1 MIEII
6 TVNYQATD
14 WIAQLLVSLQA
25 QEDADWRLIIVN
37 NSPPD
42 DRLKA
47 WASARVVLLE
57 MSQNLGFGAACNRGL
72 AWVYGYNPQAIVW
85 LLNPDTQLPPTAI
98 WQAHQ
103 EFQAHPDRS
112 ILGTV
117 VTEPNGVFWFAGG
130 RFLPQAGTIVAET
143 TWPSTDAY
151 QSCAW
156 VTGCSL
162 LLNLAQFATCPQ
174 FDPDYF
180 LYYEDFDF
188 CRRYAE
194 AGHSIGITRLI
205 QVIHHPSAITD
216 RQPQHKFQHST
227 YSYLITLERY
237 ASKLALSWR
246 LLRLVLHAIV
256 LFPRRPAVAWGK
268 LQGILHYF
276 VRTIRGPFPI
286 G

>member
-6 TVNYQATD
+6 TVNYQALD
-14 WIAQLLVSLQA
+14 WIAQLLASLQA

-47 WASARVVLLE
+47 WASDRVVVLE

-98 WQAHQ
+98 RQTHQ
-103 EFQAHPDRS
+103 EFQAHPARS

-117 VTEPNGVFWFAGG
+117 VTQPNGAIWFAGG
-130 RFLPQAGTIVAET
+130 QFLPRSGAIGADTVWQTE
-143 TWPSTDAY
+143 DDY
-151 QSCAW
+151 QDCDW

-174 FDPDYF
+174 FDPAYF

-188 CRRYAE
+188 CRRYAQ
-194 AGHSIGITRLI
+194 AGHSVGITRSM
-205 QVIHHPSAITD
+205 QVVHHPSSITD
-216 RQPQHKFQHST
+216 RQPQGKFQHST

-237 ASKLALSWR
+237 ASKLALCWR

-256 LFPRRPAVAWGK
+256 LLPIRPAVARGK
-268 LQGILHYF
+268 LQGVLIYLL
-276 VRTIRGPFPI
+276 RTIRGPFPAR
-286 G
+286 